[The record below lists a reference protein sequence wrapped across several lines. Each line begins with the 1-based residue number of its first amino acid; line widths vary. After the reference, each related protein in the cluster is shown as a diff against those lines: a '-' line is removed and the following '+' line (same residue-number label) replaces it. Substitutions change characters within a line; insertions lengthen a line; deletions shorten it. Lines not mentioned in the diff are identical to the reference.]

1 MKCPEDGQPLKAD
14 EAEAHTGYGCA
25 SCKGAW
31 LPKSYVQSIKFTKE
45 FDPKDF
51 FSALSISKSQT
62 SNNQCPMNCGA
73 LRSTNNLS
81 YCPSCLGVWFKH
93 KALRKMLNNYQ
104 TKRDNANSAD
114 TPIMAEGIFSLLG
127 ALFK

>member
-1 MKCPEDGQPLKAD
+1 MKCPEDGQPLKAN

-62 SNNQCPMNCGA
+62 SNNQNRQLQA
-73 LRSTNNLS
+73 EVLA
-81 YCPSCLGVWFKH
+81 F
-93 KALRKMLNNYQ
+93 
-104 TKRDNANSAD
+104 AD
-114 TPIMAEGIFSLLG
+114 TANAVGVRDCGSDRPSA
-127 ALFK
+127 